1 MRAYIANTDI
11 DWYRHFLEMG
21 ADDDINFWRPLG
33 DSKFSALSFGQPL
46 IFKAKKKFGHAI
58 VGFGYFTQYQ
68 PASIRDAWN
77 AFGFANGAKSLP
89 EMLSR
94 IQKYAVQKGI
104 GHVTERH
111 TIGCIILSSNVFFEE
126 KDWIR
131 GPEDWQDQIVTG
143 KTYDTTLGEGKRIWD
158 ACVATYMRT
167 AKNKP
172 TFVAPEPI
180 LDRYGKPILVKP
192 RLGQNGFRFRLI
204 DSYGQCA
211 VTQEHS
217 IPVLDAAHI
226 IPYSEGGSHDIS
238 NGLLLR
244 ADIHRLYD
252 DGYVTVTPDHTFKVS
267 DALREDFSNGKHY
280 YGMQGT
286 KIWMPPSPEL
296 QPKRENLEYHYSSIF
311 KA

>member
-1 MRAYIANTDI
+1 MHAYIANTDI
-11 DWYRHFLEMG
+11 DWYRHFIRVG
-21 ADDDINFWRPLG
+21 ADDDINFWKPMGNARF
-33 DSKFSALSFGQPL
+33 KALSFGQPL
-46 IFKAKKKFGHAI
+46 IFKAKKAFGNAI
-58 VGFGYFTQYQ
+58 IGFGYFTQFHT
-68 PASIRDAWN
+68 ASVKDAWN
-77 AFGFANGAKSLP
+77 AFGPANGAPTLP
-89 EMLSR
+89 DMLVR
-94 IQKYAVQKGI
+94 VKKYAQRKGI
-104 GHVTERH
+104 GTITERH
-111 TIGCIILSSNVFFEE
+111 TIGCIILSSSVFFAEE
-126 KDWIR
+126 DWIH
-131 GPEDWQDQIVTG
+131 GPGDWADSIVTG
-143 KTYDTTLGEGKRIWD
+143 KTYETTLGEGKRIWD

-172 TFVAPEPI
+172 TFVAPDPI

-192 RLGQNGFRFRLI
+192 RLGQNGFRFRLL

-267 DALREDFSNGKHY
+267 DALHEDFSNGKHY

>member
-1 MRAYIANTDI
+1 MRAFIANTDI
-11 DWYRHFLEMG
+11 DWYRHFRAVG
-21 ADDDINFWRPLG
+21 ADDDINFWKPMG
-33 DSKFSALSFGQPL
+33 DSRFKALSFGQPF
-46 IFKAKKKFGHAI
+46 IFKAKKAFGHAI
-58 VGFGYFTQYQ
+58 IGFGYFTQFHA
-68 PASIRDAWN
+68 ASVKDAWN
-77 AFGFANGAKSLP
+77 AFGPANGALTMQ
-89 EMLSR
+89 EMLMRVSR
-94 IQKYAVQKGI
+94 YAERNGI
-104 GHVTERH
+104 THITERH
-111 TIGCIILSSNVFFEE
+111 TIGCIILSSSVFFEE

-131 GPEDWQDQIVTG
+131 GPVDWADSIVTG
-143 KTYDTTLGEGKRIWD
+143 KSYDTMVGEGKRIWD
-158 ACVATYMRT
+158 ACVATYMR
-167 AKNKP
+167 AARH
-172 TFVAPEPI
+172 FVAPEPDI
-180 LDRYGKPILVKP
+180 DRYGKPTLVKP

-204 DSYGQCA
+204 DTYGQCA
-211 VTQEHS
+211 VTKEHS

-286 KIWMPPSPEL
+286 RIWLPD
-296 QPKRENLEYHYSSIF
+296 QPDYQPRRENLEYHYRQIF

>member
-1 MRAYIANTDI
+1 MRALIANTDI
-11 DWYRHFLEMG
+11 DWYRHFRAVG
-21 ADDDINFWRPLG
+21 ADDDINFWKPMG
-33 DSKFSALSFGQPL
+33 DAGFKALSFGQPL
-46 IFKAKKKFGHAI
+46 IFKAKKAFGNAI
-58 VGFGYFTQYQ
+58 IGFGYFTQFHT
-68 PASIRDAWN
+68 ASVKDAWN
-77 AFGFANGAKSLP
+77 AFGPANGAPTLP
-89 EMLSR
+89 DMLTR
-94 IQKYAVQKGI
+94 VRKYAERKGI
-104 GHVTERH
+104 GTITERH
-111 TIGCIILSSNVFFEE
+111 TIGCIILSSSVFFAEE
-126 KDWIR
+126 DWIQ
-131 GPEDWQDQIVTG
+131 GPADWADSIVTG
-143 KTYDTTLGEGKRIWD
+143 KTYDTTVGEGKRIWD

-167 AKNKP
+167 ARHMP
-172 TFVAPEPI
+172 TNVAPEI
-180 LDRYGKPILVKP
+180 TIDRYGKPILVKP

-204 DSYGQCA
+204 DTYGQCA

-267 DALREDFSNGKHY
+267 DALHEDFSNGKHY

-286 KIWMPPSPEL
+286 KIWMPSSPEL
-296 QPKRENLEYHYSSIF
+296 QPKRENLEYHYASIF